1 MSVVE
6 VIIRLT
12 AVAVLVSFLC
22 FKHRQ
27 RERSRCEPR
36 ASGVATGA
44 VIDVAKLKPR
54 IDAVRH
60 NYLAARQPRK
70 GLRYQKALLEIA
82 GRAVAQLGFF
92 RDRKAEDQS
101 NTHAA

>member
-12 AVAVLVSFLC
+12 AVAVLVSYLC

-27 RERSRCEPR
+27 RVRSRCEPSAR
-36 ASGVATGA
+36 GQRTGV
-44 VIDVAKLKPR
+44 VIDVAALKPR

-60 NYLAARQPRK
+60 DYLAARQPIK
-70 GLRYQKALLEIA
+70 GDCYRRALLKVA
-82 GRAVAQLGFF
+82 GRAVTQLGYF

-101 NTHAA
+101 HAHAA